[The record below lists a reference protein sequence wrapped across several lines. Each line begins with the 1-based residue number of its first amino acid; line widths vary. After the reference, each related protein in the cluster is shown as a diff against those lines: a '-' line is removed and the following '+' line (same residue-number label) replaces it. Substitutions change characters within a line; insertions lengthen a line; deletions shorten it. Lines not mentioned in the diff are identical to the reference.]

1 MKQMKIHPY
10 LIDNKRLAGYYE
22 LLFEDGFELRIFDKK
37 KDKELAEYFL
47 PAIKEYLFWTFNLRT
62 KEDIKEYKEMS
73 DDLKSAVCSRYPCN
87 VFKKKDVIVI
97 CFNAGICFAITNNE
111 DTAQVLT
118 KYKQVQKM
126 QEINLRD
133 EDIYEFPDGI
143 EAHQF
148 LYILELYKMIYLK
161 RINKE
166 MQKSSLFDKARAS
179 FVDFTQSVY
188 VTKATDEDD
197 YAKAL
202 DKEFNI
208 DELYVS
214 VENQFEL
221 LYKNS
226 KLDENINNKRL
237 IILLLL
243 VTIIVVTLAIC
254 N

>member
-10 LIDNKRLAGYYE
+10 LIDNTRLAGYYE
-22 LLFEDGFELRIFDKK
+22 LLFEDGFDLRIFDKK
-37 KDKELAEYFL
+37 RDKELDEYFL

-62 KEDIKEYKEMS
+62 KEEIKEYKDMP
-73 DDLKSAVCSRYPCN
+73 DDLKSAICSRYPCN

-97 CFNAGICFAITNNE
+97 CFNTGVCFAITNNE
-111 DTAQVLT
+111 DIFDTLT
-118 KYKQVQKM
+118 RYKQGQKM

-133 EDIYEFPDGI
+133 EDTYEFADDI

-148 LYILELYKMIYLK
+148 MYILELYKMVYLK
-161 RINKE
+161 KINKE
-166 MQKSSLFDKARAS
+166 MQSSKLFDKARAS
-179 FVDFTQSVY
+179 FVDFTQNVY
-188 VTKATDEDD
+188 VTRATDKDD
-197 YAKAL
+197 YAKTL

-243 VTIIVVTLAIC
+243 VVIIVVTLALM
-254 N
+254 